1 VDTTLLQSLMA
12 NVGRPDVDTVRNLSA
27 AILVDQKRA
36 TAGIPSCVAKG
47 VTRSIRNREAPV
59 PSRF

>member
-12 NVGRPDVDTVRNLSA
+12 NVGRPNVDTLRNLSA
-27 AILVDQKRA
+27 AILVDQERA
-36 TAGIPSCVAKG
+36 TAGIPSCVAKR
-47 VTRSIRNREAPV
+47 VTGSIRNREAPV